1 MVMIVSFNNIS
12 QNKSKLSYDD
22 NLTPKEIIEDLDKG
36 QLLPQINGGRRH
48 VLSFQNKKIDDEVK
62 IKDFFLSL
70 QDSEGRQMFPNGKF
84 PPVILSIDNSTTPQ
98 KHLME
103 GLVTQERVKKLY
115 ESLNRSFKDKYFE
128 FENIWKSEATRKQL
142 YDKYPEI
149 KDDPGFTNILSNHQ
163 MTLNILSKDCTEYFA
178 KYPFMY
184 TFLLEISD
192 KIQSTPSLS
201 FRDRIM
207 KQCLEE
213 FNTKPEFTT
222 LRANSGFMNHLKMMK
237 ETMDIMNRKSE
248 EDDYMAQMNML
259 LRQIANET
267 NYRPPLD
274 NSRSNSNTSYSETYS
289 RSQNPS
295 NVSVNGQEQQ
305 SVESNSNEDQQPNYR
320 EMYAEQL
327 GQMIEFGFIDENE
340 NIAALQ
346 MASGNFEEAL
356 SIIIALREDQMDT

>member
-1 MVMIVSFNNIS
+1 MVTIVSFYNIS

-22 NLTPKEIIEDLDKG
+22 NLTPKEIIEDLNKG
-36 QLLPQINGGRRH
+36 QLLPQISNGRKH
-48 VLSFQNKKIDDEVK
+48 VLSFQNKTIDDEMK

-70 QDSEGRQMFPNGKF
+70 QDSEGRQLFPNGKF

-103 GLVTQERVKKLY
+103 GLVTQERIKKLY
-115 ESLNRSFKDKYFE
+115 ESLDRSFKDKYFE

-149 KDDPGFTNILSNHQ
+149 KEDPEFTNILSNHQ

-184 TFLLEISD
+184 TFLLDISD
-192 KIQSTPSLS
+192 KIQATTSLS

-222 LRANSGFMNHLKMMK
+222 LRSNPGFMNHLKMMK

-259 LRQIANET
+259 LRQIANES
-267 NYRPPLD
+267 NLVLPVN
-274 NSRSNSNTSYSETYS
+274 NSRSSSNTNYSETYS
-289 RSQNPS
+289 RSQNAS
-295 NVSVNGQEQQ
+295 NGSVNGQQQPSGENSSVEQQ
-305 SVESNSNEDQQPNYR
+305 INYR
-320 EMYAEQL
+320 ELYAEQL
-327 GQMIEFGFIDENE
+327 GQMIEFGFNDENE

-356 SIIIALREDQMDT
+356 SIIIALREDQMDG